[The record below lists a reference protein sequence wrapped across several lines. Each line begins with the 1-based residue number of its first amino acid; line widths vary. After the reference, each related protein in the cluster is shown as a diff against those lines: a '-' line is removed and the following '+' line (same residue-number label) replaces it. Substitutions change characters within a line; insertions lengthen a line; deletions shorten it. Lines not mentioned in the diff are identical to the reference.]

1 MMRADRTGTAA
12 MPNNPD
18 QIKSKQSSLFLLFG
32 PMVVTEM
39 QESQT

>member
-1 MMRADRTGTAA
+1 MMLADRTGIAA
-12 MPNNPD
+12 MPGFPGR
-18 QIKSKQSSLFLLFG
+18 IESKQSSLFLFFR